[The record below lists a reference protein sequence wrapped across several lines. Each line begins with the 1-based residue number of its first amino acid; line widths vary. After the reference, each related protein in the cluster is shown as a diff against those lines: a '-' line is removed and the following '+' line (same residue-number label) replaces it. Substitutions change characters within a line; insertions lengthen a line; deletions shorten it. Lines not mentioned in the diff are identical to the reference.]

1 MWLAERDRL
10 TKLTLNERLAP
21 KVAGVMARKVATADG
36 FAEDIASALA
46 AGIESDPRARR
57 SLVTSAL
64 SSHTLREAL
73 IQKLVRELR

>member
-1 MWLAERDRL
+1 MWLTERDRL
-10 TKLTLNERLAP
+10 TKLVLNERIAP
-21 KVAGVMARKVATADG
+21 RVAGAMARKVATADG

-64 SSHTLREAL
+64 SSHALRAEL

>member
-1 MWLAERDRL
+1 MWLTERDRL
-10 TKLTLNERLAP
+10 TKLMLNERIAP
-21 KVAGVMARKVATADG
+21 RVAGAMARKVATADG

-46 AGIESDPRARR
+46 GGIENDPQARR

-64 SSHTLREAL
+64 SSQVLKEAL